1 MFGANVK
8 SVYILN
14 MPLQYHASLV
24 AVIAMVVHQFI
35 RFFMG
40 VHAMEESM
48 YNGLRQN
55 RSGNH
60 NIYIRIILKG
70 VVVTIIVPLSILV
83 PAYGKFS
90 RSPLMAFL
98 GSFLGIVVSF
108 IIRRALCH
116 EKRKANESRI
126 RDVSSYNDNSF
137 GNFRGNCWYG
147 EQLPSNDGAA
157 MGLC

>member
-1 MFGANVK
+1 
-8 SVYILN
+8 
-14 MPLQYHASLV
+14 
-24 AVIAMVVHQFI
+24 
-35 RFFMG
+35 
-40 VHAMEESM
+40 MEESM

-60 NIYIRIILKG
+60 NNYIRIILKG

-83 PAYGKFS
+83 PAYG
-90 RSPLMAFL
+90 PVMAFL
-98 GSFLGIVVSF
+98 GSFLGTVVSL
-108 IIRRALCH
+108 IIPCACTIRIRRL
-116 EKRKANESRI
+116 KVLT